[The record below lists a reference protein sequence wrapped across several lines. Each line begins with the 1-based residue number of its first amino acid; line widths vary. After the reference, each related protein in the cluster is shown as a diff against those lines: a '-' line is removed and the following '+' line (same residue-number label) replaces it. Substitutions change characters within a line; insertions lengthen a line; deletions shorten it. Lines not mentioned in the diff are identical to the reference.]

1 MHKGVRVV
9 AVIEGAKGLFV
20 LAMGIGV
27 HRLVHHDVRAFA
39 VDLLRQFHLDPASHY
54 PSVLLHAM
62 ENVSDT
68 RLQML
73 ALGALAYA
81 VVRFSEAYGLWR
93 ERAWGEWLAAVGG
106 AIYIPFELYHLW
118 LHVTAVKLGLL
129 AVNVVIVAYMAYLL
143 HLRRAAHSTA
153 HSTPHS
159 TRKAAQQER

>member
-1 MHKGVRVV
+1 
-9 AVIEGAKGLFV
+9 
-20 LAMGIGV
+20 MGIGL
-27 HRLVHHDVRAFA
+27 HRLGAPHVGAFA
-39 VDLLRQFHLDPASHY
+39 FHFPHQFQLAPASHY
-54 PSVLLHAM
+54 PSVFLHAM

-81 VVRFSEAYGLWR
+81 LVRFFEAYGLWQ
-93 ERAWGEWLAAVGG
+93 ERAWGEWLAAIGG

-143 HLRRAAHSTA
+143 RLRRAAHSTA
-153 HSTPHS
+153 Q
-159 TRKAAQQER
+159 AAQRER